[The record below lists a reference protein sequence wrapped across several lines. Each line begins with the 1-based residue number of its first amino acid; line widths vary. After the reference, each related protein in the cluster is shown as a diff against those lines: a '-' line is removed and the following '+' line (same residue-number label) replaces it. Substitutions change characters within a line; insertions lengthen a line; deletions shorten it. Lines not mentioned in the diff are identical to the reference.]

1 MLDIN
6 DNFLTFVEN
15 YRFIVMEETVF
26 IVIVG
31 IFSVMD
37 LDIFIYGS
45 LFVFEFLFC
54 KENFICYNEDEIFFF
69 IFDLGIIMYFY
80 LNFSVEKFDIII
92 CVVFI
97 FMIKF
102 CFNEFFY

>member
-26 IVIVG
+26 IIIVG

-54 KENFICYNEDEIFFF
+54 KENFICYNGDEIFFF
-69 IFDLGIIMYFY
+69 IFDLGIITYFY
-80 LNFSVEKFDIII
+80 LNFSVEKIDIII

-102 CFNEFFY
+102 CFDEFFY

>member
-6 DNFLTFVEN
+6 DNFLIFVEN

-54 KENFICYNEDEIFFF
+54 KENFICYNGDEIFFF
-69 IFDLGIIMYFY
+69 IFDLGKIMYFY
-80 LNFSVEKFDIII
+80 LNFSVEKFDI
-92 CVVFI
+92 CYY
-97 FMIKF
+97 MYY
-102 CFNEFFY
+102 CFYFYDEVLF